1 MGEVTNIVTEKLDP
15 TSGLYVSMALFRNV
29 KNSKVIKDK
38 VVSGALQCSI
48 IKPSLIAHPFQVVVA
63 ANKAAA
69 SQVFGS
75 MVTKSIYTEL
85 LFNLSISKNI
95 SQSLMKFGINESD
108 QDILVAT
115 IHAEDASN
123 MSEIMV
129 QVEGQV
135 VPLTD
140 LQNICDFNLLRKSY
154 KISED
159 ELKVTSLL
167 DSIVSRI
174 ATSDFVSH

>member
-1 MGEVTNIVTEKLDP
+1 MTERLDP
-15 TSGLYVSMALFRNV
+15 STGLHISMALLRNV

-38 VVSGALQCSI
+38 VVCGALQCSI
-48 IKPSLIAHPFQVVVA
+48 MKPSLVAHPFQVIVA
-63 ANKAAA
+63 ANKAAS

-95 SQSLMKFGINESD
+95 SQSLIKFGINEGD
-108 QDILVAT
+108 EDILVAT
-115 IHAEDASN
+115 IHKDGISSINDVIAE
-123 MSEIMV
+123 I
-129 QVEGQV
+129 EGDV

-140 LQNICDFNLLRKSY
+140 LQDICDFKLLHKSY
-154 KISED
+154 KISEN

-174 ATSDFVSH
+174 ATSDFVSN